1 MIARRAS
8 QRLWHRPQCQEARH
22 RERTISPQ
30 PARGGPE
37 QRRQPT
43 ASLPQGRSASLCLQ
57 VQGATGLSQ
66 ACSDLAYEATPRGLN
81 PQRHRRNPED
91 LFSVSLGH
99 CLGGQLVATAQGAK
113 VTTNPAPEVGWS
125 HVRLSNSDAAH
136 QWFGELAGTTRTVF
150 QWHYESFALPN
161 DAQRIATN
169 EVCANQAFVSDTLLA
184 MQFHIEVD

>member
-1 MIARRAS
+1 MRILILQNHTDDDAAYLATFLRKKNVAYDEVLVGDGETLPTSLTHYSGVAILGGPNSVNDANPALRHIEMLIREA
-8 QRLWHRPQCQEARH
+8 QEAKK
-22 RERTISPQ
+22 P
-30 PARGGPE
+30 
-37 QRRQPT
+37 
-43 ASLPQGRSASLCLQ
+43 L
-57 VQGATGLSQ
+57 
-66 ACSDLAYEATPRGLN
+66 
-81 PQRHRRNPED
+81 
-91 LFSVSLGH
+91 LGH